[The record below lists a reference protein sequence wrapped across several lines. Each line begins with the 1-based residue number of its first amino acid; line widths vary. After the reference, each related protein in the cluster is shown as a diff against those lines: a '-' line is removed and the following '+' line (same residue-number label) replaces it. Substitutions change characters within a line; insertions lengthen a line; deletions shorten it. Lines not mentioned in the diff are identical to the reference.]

1 MFQYEEL
8 REEVQGALEEV
19 LRARKE
25 AEEQTNR
32 ILDAEGLE
40 EAKQLYLI
48 HQVCVGKVG
57 GWCCQL
63 CCSCDTDMAM
73 NTIVYVQTCLTISIL
88 Y

>member
-8 REEVQGALEEV
+8 RDEIHGALEEV

-25 AEEQTNR
+25 AEEQIGR

-48 HQVCVGKVG
+48 HQVFV
-57 GWCCQL
+57 
-63 CCSCDTDMAM
+63 
-73 NTIVYVQTCLTISIL
+73 
-88 Y
+88 